1 MDYLLI
7 SISAVVGYVI
17 STIGGGGGSLL
28 LVPVVSLALGAR
40 AVAPV
45 LSVGEMISRPVRL
58 IIFWKNID
66 WRVVKYE
73 VPGSMLGAFL
83 GAYIFSQ
90 IELAW
95 LQILVGLFL
104 MSTVFQFRF
113 GRKKRSFPMK
123 VVYFAPL
130 GFLVS
135 LMTAIIGATGPVL
148 NPFYLNYGLEKEA
161 MVGTK
166 TANSFLSGLVQI
178 GTYSAFGVLWGD
190 LWLYGILLG
199 VGAGLGSYFG
209 KRLLDR
215 MDSLTFRRLVLAV
228 MVVSGVAM
236 IYRQVASLLGG

>member
-1 MDYLLI
+1 
-7 SISAVVGYVI
+7 
-17 STIGGGGGSLL
+17 
-28 LVPVVSLALGAR
+28 
-40 AVAPV
+40 
-45 LSVGEMISRPVRL
+45 
-58 IIFWKNID
+58 
-66 WRVVKYE
+66 
-73 VPGSMLGAFL
+73 
-83 GAYIFSQ
+83 
-90 IELAW
+90 
-95 LQILVGLFL
+95 
-104 MSTVFQFRF
+104 
-113 GRKKRSFPMK
+113 MK

-135 LMTAIIGATGPVL
+135 LMSAIIGATGPVL
-148 NPFYLNYGLEKEA
+148 NPFYLNYGLEKET

-178 GTYSAFGVLWGD
+178 GTYSAFGVLSGD

-236 IYRQVASLLGG
+236 IYRHVASSFGG